1 MRAYVVVVVYKQ
13 HWMKNK
19 TLKTVLL
26 LLLFFNVCE
35 LNLVCV
41 VTVVNV
47 NLTLEQISGAL
58 TNTLQQTTFFYIL
71 LMCLAPF
78 SFLLIV

>member
-1 MRAYVVVVVYKQ
+1 
-13 HWMKNK
+13 MKNK